1 MASEEITGMSTNP
14 YRQPPQTGEH
24 MTVEEYLSLDGLED
38 KYEFEDGVIRMMSG
52 GSMAHDDISANV
64 RAALKMQF
72 RTGPCKASGPNMRTE
87 VTANRRYYYPDVV
100 VSCDVADRRRDT
112 KVVRSPRIIVEVLS
126 PGTEPED
133 RGRKLRAYQD
143 CASIME
149 YVLVSQY
156 SQHVEVYRRRDDD
169 TWPAQPVIYGPG
181 DEVELQSIDVSIPID
196 EFYDGID
203 FSEPID

>member
-1 MASEEITGMSTNP
+1 
-14 YRQPPQTGEH
+14 
-24 MTVEEYLSLDGLED
+24 MTVPEYFDLDGLED
-38 KYEFEDGVIRMMSG
+38 KYEYEDGVIRMMSG
-52 GSMAHDDISANV
+52 GSKAHDDISSNV
-64 RAALKMQF
+64 RVALKMQL
-72 RTGPCKASGPNMRTE
+72 RTGPCSASGPNMRTE

-112 KVVRSPRIIVEVLS
+112 KVIRSPRIIVEVLS

-143 CASIME
+143 CPTIME

-169 TWPAQPVIYGPG
+169 TWTEQPVIYGPG
-181 DEVELQSIDVSIPID
+181 DDVVLESIDVSIPID
-196 EFYDGID
+196 EFYDDVD
-203 FSEPID
+203 FSEPIEI